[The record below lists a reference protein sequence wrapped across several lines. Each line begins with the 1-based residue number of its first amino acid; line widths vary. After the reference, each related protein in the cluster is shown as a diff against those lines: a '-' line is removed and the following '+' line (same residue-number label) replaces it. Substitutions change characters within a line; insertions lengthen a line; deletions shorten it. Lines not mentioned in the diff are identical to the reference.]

1 MSVVFSGFLHWPPWY
16 NWNIV
21 ESGIKH
27 HKPNQVSIVAEQS
40 LLLQKLKKKIKT
52 RFPDQFYEYNC
63 KVDGMTDVTGKEKVK
78 I

>member
-1 MSVVFSGFLHWPPWY
+1 LSIPNLAGYKFD
-16 NWNIV
+16 
-21 ESGIKH
+21 H

-78 I
+78 IKELGDKSHDP